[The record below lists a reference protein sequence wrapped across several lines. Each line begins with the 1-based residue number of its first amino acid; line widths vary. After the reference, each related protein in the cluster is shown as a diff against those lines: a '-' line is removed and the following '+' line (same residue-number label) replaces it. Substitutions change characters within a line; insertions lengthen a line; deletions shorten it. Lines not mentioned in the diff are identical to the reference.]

1 MSEREHTILLVDGD
15 EGIRNAVI
23 RLLRKERYAILTAA
37 SAEEGLR
44 ALETAPVHLVVAEQM
59 LPGTSGTEFLQ
70 QVKARW
76 PAAVRVIL
84 SGYVEPALVVES
96 VNKGEIFRFF
106 PKPWVDEE
114 LRTGIRQC
122 VAQYELEEE
131 NRQLVAQVRVQ
142 NEALRRINSELESI
156 VESRTRILQY
166 AQEIVESLPLAL
178 VGLSGEEE
186 IILVNEP
193 AQKLLGL
200 PADFLPGSPAREV
213 LPEHVL
219 TALDCCRNCR
229 EALRLPHIPVGRK
242 MCALYIRPIGR
253 GATRGYAL
261 MLQEEDNAAPDGN

>member
-1 MSEREHTILLVDGD
+1 MSEQGHTILLVDND
-15 EGIRNAVI
+15 EGIRNAVT
-23 RLLRKERYAILTAA
+23 RLLRKERYTILAAA
-37 SAEEGLR
+37 SGEE
-44 ALETAPVHLVVAEQM
+44 AIEQLEKSSVHLVVSEQM
-59 LPGTSGTEFLQ
+59 LPGTPGTEFLQ
-70 QVKARW
+70 KVKERW
-76 PAAVRVIL
+76 PTAVRVIL

-106 PKPWVDEE
+106 PKPWIDEE

-122 VAQYELEEE
+122 IAQYEIEEE

-166 AQEIVESLPLAL
+166 AQEIVENLPLAL
-178 VGLSGEEE
+178 VGLSEEEE

-193 AQKLLGL
+193 AQVLLGL
-200 PADFLPGSPAREV
+200 PPDFMPGSPAREV

-219 TALDCCRNCR
+219 TALDCCKNCH

-242 MCALYIRPIGR
+242 MCALYIRQIGR
-253 GATRGYAL
+253 GATRGYAI
-261 MLQEEDNAAPDGN
+261 MLQEETNAAANGN